1 MTLSKFFVVAV
12 LSSLAAFGQGQPPA
26 IPAGG
31 PQAPVTSDRSQDLR
45 PNYVLDTNDQILI
58 RALDVDEMND
68 RPFRVDADGNLTLPL
83 IGKVKASGLTVSQL
97 EAELVRLLRA
107 YVRMPQVVVTMVQLR
122 NEPVFVVGAFRSP
135 GIYPLLGRRTL
146 IETLTAVGGLQPNAS
161 RRLKV
166 TRRLE
171 RGRIPLPNAVDDPAA
186 GTSVVEINLSRLLET
201 TNPAEDI
208 VLEPYDVIAAR
219 RAEMVYVSGEV
230 TRSGGFELND
240 ARSYSTMQLVSLSGG
255 LTAFAAPKKARI
267 LRRIQ
272 DSAKRAEIP
281 LNLQDV
287 MSGRSQDFPLLADD
301 VLVVPRSSQSRAA
314 WSQIAMF
321 SLPAVI
327 SAVIF
332 AGVR

>member
-1 MTLSKFFVVAV
+1 MTLSKWCALAL
-12 LSSLAAFGQGQPPA
+12 LSSVAALSQAQQPAP

-31 PQAPVTSDRSQDLR
+31 QAPVATDRSQELR

-83 IGKVKASGLTVSQL
+83 VGKVKASGLTVAQL

-161 RRLKV
+161 RRLKI

-171 RGRIPLPNAVDDPAA
+171 HGRIPLPNAVEDTAA

-230 TRSGGFELND
+230 VRSGGFELND
-240 ARSYSTMQLVSLSGG
+240 ARSFSTTQLLSLSGG
-255 LTAFAAPKKARI
+255 LTATAAPKKARV

-281 LNLQDV
+281 IDLHAVL
-287 MSGRSQDFPLLADD
+287 SGRSQDFPLLADD
-301 VLVVPRSSQSRAA
+301 VLVIPRTSQSRTM
-314 WSQIAMF
+314 WTQMAMY

-332 AGVR
+332 ASVR